1 LWQQGQQGWWWWASW
16 SLVGNVGNRW
26 LDAVGNFAGRLL
38 RYPLEMIGHFG
49 DGGRC
54 GRRILNQRGG
64 FDGGGGEL

>member
-1 LWQQGQQGWWWWASW
+1 M
-16 SLVGNVGNRW
+16 GNVGKRW